1 MRILVTGFGGFP
13 GAPRNP
19 TERIIANLARHRP
32 RLARAGLEL
41 DLSVLPVVYAE
52 IEPRLE
58 ALTREAAPDA
68 ILHFGLASRR
78 SKLCVETRAL
88 NRISLLRPDA
98 AGAFAQR
105 RILLA
110 GGGQMGVDG
119 LPRGEGQRVPTGEG
133 QARAGGDQP
142 LTGRDQMDPI
152 RAGRPQSPR
161 GAAQSLKS
169 SAPAVLIA
177 ARLRRGGFHAAV
189 SIDAGDYVCNQTL
202 FLSLSRHPNALV
214 GFIHVPPLA
223 SLRPQ
228 PFLLPS
234 GRRIAAASPLALP
247 RRLRG
252 GAEAGRPGNTLIRGG
267 RRLTLDEAVRAAVLA
282 ILALIPK
289 LQSRRLS
296 RP

>member
-78 SKLCVETRAL
+78 SKLCVETRAF

-105 RILLA
+105 RLLLA
-110 GGGQMGVDG
+110 GGSQTGVDG
-119 LPRGEGQRVPTGEG
+119 VQVPSDEGRRVPSGEG
-133 QARAGGDQP
+133 QALAGGSQP

-169 SAPAVLIA
+169 SAPAGLIA

-202 FLSLSRHPNALV
+202 FLSLSCHPNALV

-228 PFLLPS
+228 SSL
-234 GRRIAAASPLALP
+234 AAP
-247 RRLRG
+247 RRLRRVD
-252 GAEAGRPGNTLIRGG
+252 EADRPGNTLIRGG
-267 RRLTLDEAVRAAVLA
+267 GRLTLDEAVRAAVLA

-296 RP
+296 RR